1 MAYYP
6 PYERPTFDPINL
18 TDLHEPVALKEALN
32 NAFEEYRAFTERLLA
47 DQQTWVVAVR
57 EKEDSQLP
65 SGEFAEFES
74 EPCMNASP
82 LESIM
87 ECIEAETF
95 PLFIYLTDAAVHACA
110 QNQRF
115 DEIPDVFGEE
125 VMALTTPPYGWT
137 PANPT
142 RIRKEYHKRGYDGVT
157 RGHLKH
163 FVAVVRTDW
172 FAQEDDA
179 VWTRSKTGRFDIV
192 AYGRV
197 SFKAMQRGIRTRS
210 RC

>member
-47 DQQTWVVAVR
+47 DQQTWVAAVR

-82 LESIM
+82 LE
-87 ECIEAETF
+87 
-95 PLFIYLTDAAVHACA
+95 P
-110 QNQRF
+110 
-115 DEIPDVFGEE
+115 
-125 VMALTTPPYGWT
+125 
-137 PANPT
+137 
-142 RIRKEYHKRGYDGVT
+142 
-157 RGHLKH
+157 
-163 FVAVVRTDW
+163 
-172 FAQEDDA
+172 
-179 VWTRSKTGRFDIV
+179 
-192 AYGRV
+192 
-197 SFKAMQRGIRTRS
+197 
-210 RC
+210 